1 MALARLLRRGRG
13 EPAEAKIPEG
23 KRVYAVGDIHGRV
36 DLLLE
41 IHGMIEAD
49 ADTAA
54 GAGTVVYLGDYID
67 RGLDSREVID
77 VLLDR
82 PVPDV
87 DAVHLRGNHEEMLLR
102 FLEDPREAA
111 LWLDYGGAETLL
123 SYGVAGAV
131 GSMNTEE
138 GVLAWR
144 DGLARNIPERHLDFL
159 RGLTDS
165 FEMGDYF
172 FVHAG
177 IRPGIPIEEQNP
189 DDLLWIRKEFL
200 VSKVDH
206 GRVIV
211 HGHSIRK
218 EPEIRRNR
226 IGIDTG
232 AYASGV
238 LTCLVL
244 DGGERRLLRTGGAGG
259 DR

>member
-1 MALARLLRRGRG
+1 MALARLLRRGRT

-49 ADTAA
+49 ADAA
-54 GAGTVVYLGDYID
+54 VRARTVVYLGDYID
-67 RGLDSREVID
+67 RGLHSREVID
-77 VLLDR
+77 LLLDR
-82 PVPDV
+82 PIPDV

-102 FLEDPREAA
+102 FLDDPRLAA
-111 LWLDYGGAETLL
+111 PWLDYGGAETLL

-131 GSMNTEE
+131 GSMNTAE

-144 DGLARNIPERHLDFL
+144 DGLARNIPERHLEFL

-165 FEMGDYF
+165 FEVGDYI

-177 IRPGIPIEEQNP
+177 IRPGIPIGEQNA
-189 DDLLWIRKEFL
+189 DDLLWIRDEFL
-200 VSKVDH
+200 SSKVDH
-206 GRVIV
+206 GRVVV

-232 AYASGV
+232 AFASGV

-244 DGGERRLLRTGGAGG
+244 DGDERRFLRTGRAGE